1 MVMQYAY
8 CGSITKFL
16 WLHVHERYVIITT
29 RSTDTI
35 LPFTLSS
42 FSELFVYGVGF
53 HHAGMDTADRK
64 TVEAMFTAGDLP
76 VLCKP
81 QAVVTSSSHVEL
93 CASVSPFS
101 YSLHKHSGHGCKQLC
116 VAWQLSQHFN
126 SMKIY
131 QVTAYEVDF
140 LHFI

>member
-1 MVMQYAY
+1 MVMIAQYLDAILTV
-8 CGSITKFL
+8 GLLQKHIL
-16 WLHVHERYVIITT
+16 VVAHERYMH
-29 RSTDTI
+29 TDTI
-35 LPFTLSS
+35 LPFPLSF

-81 QAVVTSSSHVEL
+81 QAAVTSSSHVKL
-93 CASVSPFS
+93 CDSVPPFS

-116 VAWQLSQHFN
+116 V
-126 SMKIY
+126 I
-131 QVTAYEVDF
+131 
-140 LHFI
+140 

>member
-8 CGSITKFL
+8 CGSVTKFL
-16 WLHVHERYVIITT
+16 WLCMKGMYLSLYSVL
-29 RSTDTI
+29 TDTI

-81 QAVVTSSSHVEL
+81 QAAVTSSSHVEL
-93 CASVSPFS
+93 CDSVSPFS

-116 VAWQLSQHFN
+116 V
-126 SMKIY
+126 
-131 QVTAYEVDF
+131 V
-140 LHFI
+140 